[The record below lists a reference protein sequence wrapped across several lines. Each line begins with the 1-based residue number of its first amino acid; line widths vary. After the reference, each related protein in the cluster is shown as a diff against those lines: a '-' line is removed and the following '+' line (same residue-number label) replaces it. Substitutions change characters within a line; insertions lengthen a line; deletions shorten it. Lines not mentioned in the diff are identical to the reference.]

1 MKLIRTEEGAQAR
14 CPILRPVQ
22 APQGPKPSPEPWFT
36 HSCPTLALGPGALMG
51 PATRDPGRLQEAAGS
66 SVSLPASCFLLCGP
80 ERTPSEAEGTS
91 RQPASMMDSAH
102 KPQGQGPLGKPPRG
116 SQGRGVPGPPHSGP
130 AEGAGSSRPC
140 CPRVIAAT
148 LCEGGR
154 WARSR
159 RVQSAPSSPATSRPL
174 GFAHSPAAAAV
185 GLGPEQ
191 APARTLCPA
200 WAAAG
205 YRAPGAPGP
214 SQACAVVGGLGAFE
228 SARPR
233 R

>member
-1 MKLIRTEEGAQAR
+1 
-14 CPILRPVQ
+14 
-22 APQGPKPSPEPWFT
+22 
-36 HSCPTLALGPGALMG
+36 MG
-51 PATRDPGRLQEAAGS
+51 PPTRDPGRLQEAAGS

-80 ERTPSEAEGTS
+80 ERTPSEAEGTP

-185 GLGPEQ
+185 GSGPEQ
-191 APARTLCPA
+191 APARTLRPA

-205 YRAPGAPGP
+205 YHAPGAPGP
-214 SQACAVVGGLGAFE
+214 SQVGGLGAFE
-228 SARPR
+228 TRDPAGKCRARRPPCARWPPPRGSELPAPRCSISGSVSSSRPAVLGAASAH
-233 R
+233 